1 MQVEPNPNRE
11 MWVREERQIGEPN
24 KSNFNIT
31 GANLDKVVQRATATH
46 CTTIE
51 KGYMVMKN
59 VWIWRVKVS
68 GISEK

>member
-1 MQVEPNPNRE
+1 VNPTNPISTSPT
-11 MWVREERQIGEPN
+11 QI
-24 KSNFNIT
+24 
-31 GANLDKVVQRATATH
+31 LDKVVQRAAATH

-68 GISEK
+68 GVSEK